1 MTLYRAFGL
10 DLHCEEPLP
19 CGPAPERDA
28 PALATVSVQSD
39 RTGVEEVLGDL
50 VLEYPDG
57 YHFRVAPAGDRVV
70 ARWPTHATF
79 EDASCYLLG
88 PVLRF
93 VLNIRGVTCLH
104 ASAVEVAGGAI
115 AFAGESGAGK
125 STTAAALVRAGARL
139 LTDDTVTLVRS
150 GEDVMVHPGYA
161 GLRVWPDVTAALRGP
176 GVELPRVSPG
186 WDKRFLA
193 AEGRAFDLRPVP
205 LRAVYVLGDR
215 RTAGA
220 PCIEALSA
228 RDRLLALLPH
238 VREEGPDGRTGL
250 AHAFEALAALV
261 ERVPVRRLVPHAH
274 LDRLTA
280 LVDLVLS
287 EARQPSGPEA

>member
-1 MTLYRAFGL
+1 M
-10 DLHCEEPLP
+10 
-19 CGPAPERDA
+19 
-28 PALATVSVQSD
+28 
-39 RTGVEEVLGDL
+39 
-50 VLEYPDG
+50 LEYPDG
-57 YHFRVAPAGDRVV
+57 YHFRIAPAGDRIV
-70 ARWPTHATF
+70 ARWPDDATF

-93 VLNIRGVTCLH
+93 VLGLRGVPCLH
-104 ASAVEVAGGAI
+104 ASAVDVDGGAI
-115 AFAGESGAGK
+115 ALAGESGAGK

-150 GEDVMVHPGYA
+150 GEDVVVHPGYA
-161 GLRVWPDVTAALRGP
+161 GLRLWPDVTAALGGP

-205 LRAVYVLGDR
+205 LRAIYLLGDR

-228 RDRLLALLPH
+228 RDRLLALLQH
-238 VREEGPDGRTGL
+238 VREEGAKGRAGW
-250 AHAFEALAALV
+250 ARAFEALAALI
-261 ERVPVRRLVPHAH
+261 ERIPVRRLIPHAD
-274 LDRLTA
+274 LDRLPA
-280 LVDLVLS
+280 LVDLVLT
-287 EARQPSGPEA
+287 EARRPDGPEV